1 MWLPISGALVGH
13 RLTPGRESPVTS
25 NNFTSINVFC
35 ALDVGKSEHHGTAL
49 LADGRTTFDKPLP
62 NGEPQLRALFAR
74 LQRKGTVLV
83 VVDQPA
89 SIGTLA
95 VTVARASGC
104 EVAYLPG
111 LSMRRLADLHPGTG
125 KTDARDA
132 YVIADAA
139 RTMPH
144 LLHSLDAEEEV
155 RAELTMVLGH
165 DDDLAQDATRTSN
178 RLRGLLTAIHPALE
192 RVVGPRLRHPAVLTL
207 LQTYG
212 SPALL
217 AEAGTEQI
225 AQVMHQA
232 APRMRSARPW
242 AQQITAAL
250 AEQTV
255 TLPGAAS
262 AGEIVSGMAESLAV
276 LLKRREALEMRV
288 AALLAAHPL
297 AKVLTSMPGVAV
309 RTGAR
314 ILAEVGDASTF
325 PTAAHLA
332 SYAGLT
338 PTTRRSGTSI
348 RGEGPP
354 RGGNKQLKRALFLA
368 SFASLSSP
376 ESRAYYDRKRA
387 EKKRHNAAL
396 ICLTRRRVDVL
407 HAMLKHRTLYQP
419 GHEQTA

>member
-1 MWLPISGALVGH
+1 MA
-13 RLTPGRESPVTS
+13 S
-25 NNFTSINVFC
+25 NDFTSIDVFC
-35 ALDVGKSEHHGTAL
+35 ALDVGKSTHHGTAL
-49 LADGRTTFDKPLP
+49 LADGRITFDKPLP

-74 LQRKGTVLV
+74 LERKGKVLV

-89 SIGTLA
+89 TIGTLA
-95 VTVARASGC
+95 VTVAHACGC

-144 LLHSLDAEEEV
+144 LLHSIDPAEGA
-155 RAELTMVLGH
+155 RAELTMVLGY

-178 RLRGLLTAIHPALE
+178 RLRGLLTSIHPTLE
-192 RVVGPRLRHPAVLTL
+192 RVLGPRLRHPAVLA
-207 LQTYG
+207 Q
-212 SPALL
+212 
-217 AEAGTEQI
+217 AGTEQL
-225 AQVMHQA
+225 AQVMLQL
-232 APRMRSARPW
+232 APRMRSAHTL
-242 AQQITAAL
+242 AGQITAAP

-255 TLPGAAS
+255 TVPGTAS
-262 AGEIVSGMAESLAV
+262 AGEIVSGPAEALTV
-276 LLKRREALEMRV
+276 LLKRREVLETRV
-288 AALLAAHPL
+288 AALLEAHPL

-314 ILAEVGDASTF
+314 ILAEVGGASAF

-354 RGGNKQLKRALFLA
+354 RGGNKMLKRALFLA